1 MRKLNS
7 QFITTFVSEA
17 GLDGQNGTYYGFVEM
32 DGYYC
37 MAVAEG
43 YDGDGGFESAK
54 LAVDAAIEAF
64 VQKPSMK
71 AGRIRACLKKA
82 HKCLKEH
89 SVRIRLKAGILLLVS
104 DYTRCRY
111 GVCGNVMLYAF
122 RNAGIFHQSATH
134 TVYQVMADKQPI
146 SGEGVGP
153 KEETRNLYHYL
164 GGSGGITVSGK
175 VRLQDGDMVLAVT
188 EGFWNRVNRVEM
200 LDAYESIQSVEEF
213 LGDLQELYLRG
224 STDGIPCCCLAAVEI
239 KKAYKE
245 NTALKKKIGI
255 WCLVILLILAIGGT
269 VLALFIRAKRRKQN
283 EIRTTVAVYEDT
295 GDQYMA
301 SLNSLLAKQEYEKAA
316 EESRKLDKNEERLEN
331 ERLLSEKINISVMID
346 NAGKSYETKNY
357 TQARNEYKNALELA
371 EKYEELVPL
380 VNAIGQKMKLAG
392 TGMEID
398 NYMENAALKEAAGDL
413 EAAGILYKRAEAMLR
428 IVDDADRL
436 KEVQLALLRVKDQVD
451 QEAKEER
458 AKARDE
464 VIIDADKTAALNAV
478 LAGDFETALE
488 QYAKIRDSYIAME
501 DNEKAEETT
510 QIILSL
516 QKQVREI
523 EELTAETIDSDK
535 TAALDAL
542 VAGDMETAL
551 MLYEKMLEAYVD
563 LGDEAGAEE
572 TRAIIESLQK
582 NVDGLGNTKEAGK
595 QEETK
600 KAERPEAPKEP
611 GSSKEP
617 DSKELELS
625 KEVKEDKSAVGPGV
639 SEEAIGPGVE
649 SRWTGVDGVGQA
661 LLDRCLEEA
670 LQATAR
676 QDFEAAIKAY
686 QEMERI
692 YLQYGD
698 SETAVRTDVMI
709 EGLERLMEEYQ

>member
-32 DGYYC
+32 DRYYC

-54 LAVDAAIEAF
+54 LAVDAAMEAF
-64 VQKPSMK
+64 VQKPGMS

-82 HKCLKEH
+82 HRCLKEH

-104 DYTRCRY
+104 DYTRFRY

-122 RNAGIFHQSATH
+122 RNAGAYHQSATH
-134 TVYQVMADKQPI
+134 TVYQAMVDRKQI
-146 SGEGVGP
+146 TDESVSP

-175 VRLQDGDMVLAVT
+175 VRLQDGDMLLAAT
-188 EGFWNRVNRVEM
+188 EGFWNRVNRVEI

-224 STDGIPCCCLAAVEI
+224 STDSIPCCCLAAVEI

-245 NTALKKKIGI
+245 NTALKKKIWI

-269 VLALFIRAKRRKQN
+269 VLTVFIRAKRRRQN
-283 EIRTTVAVYEDT
+283 EIRTAAAVYEDA

-301 SLNSLLAKQEYEKAA
+301 KLNSLLAKQEYEKAA
-316 EESRKLDKNEERLEN
+316 EESKKLDKNEERLER
-331 ERLLSEKINISVMID
+331 ERLLSEKINISVMTD
-346 NAGKSYETKNY
+346 NAGKSYEAKNFSR
-357 TQARNEYKNALELA
+357 AREEYKNALELA

-380 VNAIGQKMKLAG
+380 VNAIGQKQKLVS
-392 TGMEID
+392 TGMEIS
-398 NYMENAALKEAAGDL
+398 NYMESAALKEAAGDM
-413 EAAGILYKRAEAMLR
+413 ETAGILYKRAEAMLR

-436 KEVQLALLRVKDQVD
+436 KEVQLALLRVKEQVD
-451 QEAKEER
+451 QEAREER

-478 LAGDFETALE
+478 LAGDFEAALE
-488 QYAKIRDSYIAME
+488 QYTKIRDSYIAME

-516 QKQVREI
+516 QKQAREI
-523 EELTAETIDSDK
+523 KELTVETIEEDK
-535 TAALDAL
+535 SAALDAL
-542 VAGDMETAL
+542 VAGDMDMAL
-551 MLYEKMLEAYVD
+551 MMYEKMLEAYLE

-572 TRAIIESLQK
+572 TRAMIESLQK
-582 NVDGLGNTKEAGK
+582 QMESAPPADEPGK
-595 QEETK
+595 PEETK
-600 KAERPEAPKEP
+600 KAEEPEAPRA
-611 GSSKEP
+611 S
-617 DSKELELS
+617 
-625 KEVKEDKSAVGPGV
+625 EDAKS
-639 SEEAIGPGVE
+639 AIGPGE
-649 SRWTGVDGVGQA
+649 TQAASGPGVKSSQAGAGQDEQA
-661 LLDRCLEEA
+661 LLDQYLDDA
-670 LQATAR
+670 LCATAR
-676 QDFEAAIKAY
+676 QDFESAIEAY
-686 QEMERI
+686 REIEDFYIQS
-692 YLQYGD
+692 GN
-698 SETAVRTDVMI
+698 SETAITTDAII
-709 EGLERLMEEYQ
+709 ESLERLMEEAK